1 MNRKGQAMVL
11 FSCMLLVLC
20 GMASLVTDIGILYVN
35 RLQLQKSVDA
45 AVMAGAQE
53 LPLDADGA
61 VAMAGQY
68 ASLNGKNS
76 DSFSFEVLNDN
87 SSIRAVGSRS
97 VNLLFA
103 KLLGLETSV
112 VAARARANIGIIVGY
127 TGVVPFGLEQKTLAY
142 GVDYILKAGGG
153 AGNTG
158 NFGALSLSGSGA
170 NAYRSDIQQGYQQP
184 LKVGD
189 MVSTKPGNNSGPTTQ
204 GVNYRI
210 QQDPTATFATVQSGS
225 PRIIVIPIV
234 AGDPQGRSDVEV
246 VGFAAFFLE
255 GVGGSGADNYVTGK
269 FMREVLSGEIGVGTD
284 FGAYGAKLAPY

>member
-189 MVSTKPGNNSGPTTQ
+189 LG
-204 GVNYRI
+204 
-210 QQDPTATFATVQSGS
+210 
-225 PRIIVIPIV
+225 
-234 AGDPQGRSDVEV
+234 AGFE
-246 VGFAAFFLE
+246 
-255 GVGGSGADNYVTGK
+255 
-269 FMREVLSGEIGVGTD
+269 
-284 FGAYGAKLAPY
+284 